1 METSLKDKILFY
13 IERLPA
19 LSPTISK
26 IIELTQNSNTSASD
40 LLKVIKLDPVL
51 TAKILRLINSAYFGM
66 PESVTSIN
74 TAIVLLGFN
83 TIKNLALSTEVLS
96 SFNPGKGVEFNVEK
110 FWLHSLAAAVT
121 CKTLAL
127 HILHDHKVQEEYFI
141 SGLIHDI
148 GKIFLIKFF
157 PSQFFSINFEKMG
170 IGEFLKKEKELFS
183 IDHAEAGGLIVE
195 KWKLSR
201 EMISSVKNHHTM
213 PENAGKRAMRSIV
226 YFSNIYCKSIGFDD
240 MIGAITSNDLTSD
253 TWKSVGLTE
262 KEGES
267 VFSELPAKIEE
278 SKIFLKIK

>member
-1 METSLKDKILFY
+1 METPLKDKILFY

-26 IIELTQNSNTSASD
+26 IIELTQSSNTSASD

-51 TAKILRLINSAYFGM
+51 TAKILRLINSAYFGI
-66 PESVTSIN
+66 PEAVTSIN

-110 FWLHSLAAAVT
+110 FWLHSLATAVT
-121 CKTLAL
+121 SKTLAL
-127 HILHDHKVQEEYFI
+127 HILHDRKVQEEYFI

-157 PSQFFSINFEKMG
+157 PSQFFSINFEGMG
-170 IGEFLKKEKELFS
+170 IGEFLKKEKALFS
-183 IDHAEAGGLIVE
+183 MDHAETGALIVE
-195 KWKLSR
+195 RWKLSK
-201 EMISSVKNHHTM
+201 EMIAAVKNHHTIPQDADRQSM
-213 PENAGKRAMRSIV
+213 SSIV

-240 MIGAITSNDLTSD
+240 MIGAITSNDLTAD